1 VDGDRERVPYE
12 ADAYLAQLSHY
23 AVASSLAKFRLETVE
38 LAGSTGFASQEL
50 TSCGLSSLNTR
61 RSCWRPGMS
70 SSVPEPRPLARRVE
84 VTADELRVDLADGR
98 RPAVPLVWFPRL
110 VSATREART
119 RCELL
124 GDGEGIHWPD
134 ADEDLSVAGLLVGA
148 PSAGLRP
155 RAA

>member
-1 VDGDRERVPYE
+1 MG
-12 ADAYLAQLSHY
+12 
-23 AVASSLAKFRLETVE
+23 
-38 LAGSTGFASQEL
+38 
-50 TSCGLSSLNTR
+50 
-61 RSCWRPGMS
+61 
-70 SSVPEPRPLARRVE
+70 SSVPEARLLARRVE

-98 RPAVPLVWFPRL
+98 RLAVPLVWFPRL
-110 VSATREART
+110 VSATPEART

-148 PSAGLRP
+148 PCAGLRP